1 MPQCTR
7 CQTETELYE
16 NGSPICI
23 TCADRG
29 TEPKPKP
36 LSPTT
41 LPQLRDS
48 LFQALIR
55 ATARANA
62 AAKALNAVT
71 KQFQTGRANG
81 ILLIRQASEDL
92 EAARKELGRA
102 HNRLNDFLSRGI
114 VTDDLK
120 RAAGQ

>member
-1 MPQCTR
+1 V
-7 CQTETELYE
+7 
-16 NGSPICI
+16 
-23 TCADRG
+23 
-29 TEPKPKP
+29 
-36 LSPTT
+36 

-62 AAKALNAVT
+62 AAKALNAATT
-71 KQFQTGRANG
+71 KQFQTGRAKG
-81 ILLIRQASEDL
+81 ILHIRQASEDL

-114 VTDDLK
+114 VPDDLK
-120 RAAGQ
+120 RAAY